1 MSQKETVLGTVI
13 DRFEEGVIA
22 LLFAGMTLVTFSQV
36 VARYGFNSGAVWAL
50 ELTTYL
56 FAWMVLFGI
65 SYGVKKNAHLGV
77 DALVNLFGKRGRK
90 ILGLVAVLAALIYAG
105 ILFYGGYEY
114 VAKLFKIGIEA
125 EDLPIPRWIPMV
137 ILPIGMALLFFRF
150 LQVAW
155 RILSGQ
161 QDGLVLGN
169 EAADAMKEYL
179 DRMAQEGA
187 EEREGKSDGKRDLRG
202 DI

>member
-1 MSQKETVLGTVI
+1 MPRNETFLGTMI
-13 DRFEEGVIA
+13 DRLEEGVIA
-22 LLFAGMTLVTFSQV
+22 LLFAAMTLVTFTQV

-77 DALVNLFGKRGRK
+77 DAVVSLFGPKGRK
-90 ILGLVAVLAALIYAG
+90 ILGLIAVAASLAYAA
-105 ILFYGGYEY
+105 ILLYGGYEY

-137 ILPIGMALLFFRF
+137 ILPIGMGLLFFRF
-150 LQVAW
+150 TQVAW
-155 RILSGQ
+155 RILSNQ

-179 DRMAQEGA
+179 DRAAEEGA
-187 EEREGKSDGKRDLRG
+187 EERRRKQDQGGAV
-202 DI
+202 

>member
-1 MSQKETVLGTVI
+1 
-13 DRFEEGVIA
+13 
-22 LLFAGMTLVTFSQV
+22 
-36 VARYGFNSGAVWAL
+36 
-50 ELTTYL
+50 
-56 FAWMVLFGI
+56 MVLFGI

-77 DALVNLFGKRGRK
+77 DAVVNLCGPRGRK
-90 ILGLVAVLAALIYAG
+90 TLGLIAIAASLAYAV

-114 VAKLFKIGIEA
+114 VAKLYKIGIEA

-155 RILSGQ
+155 RILSNQ

-179 DRMAQEGA
+179 DRVAEEGA
-187 EEREGKSDGKRDLRG
+187 EERRKKQDRSEAD
-202 DI
+202 

>member
-1 MSQKETVLGTVI
+1 MSQKETFLGSVI
-13 DRFEEGVIA
+13 DRLEEGVIA
-22 LLFAGMTLVTFSQV
+22 LLFAAMTLVTFTQV

-77 DALVNLFGKRGRK
+77 DAVVNLFGKKGQRT
-90 ILGLVAVLAALIYAG
+90 LGMIAVIASMVYAA

-125 EDLPIPRWIPMV
+125 EDLPIPRWVPMV
-137 ILPIGMALLFFRF
+137 ILPVGMALLFFRF
-150 LQVAW
+150 SQVAW
-155 RILSGQ
+155 RILTGL

-179 DRMAQEGA
+179 DRVAEEGA
-187 EEREGKSDGKRDLRG
+187 EERRKKQDPTGSV
-202 DI
+202 